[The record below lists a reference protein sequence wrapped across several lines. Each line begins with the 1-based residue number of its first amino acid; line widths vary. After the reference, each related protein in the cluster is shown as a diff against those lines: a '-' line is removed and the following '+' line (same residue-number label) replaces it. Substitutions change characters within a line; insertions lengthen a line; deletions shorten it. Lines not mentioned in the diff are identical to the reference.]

1 MVKNNK
7 IDNNFLP
14 DVRKFKPDL
23 RFELGDV
30 VYHKSDWDKKTPM
43 VIDAVF
49 PNSEEADYR
58 CVWLTSQKNME
69 SLVCFDKSLCV

>member
-1 MVKNNK
+1 MGKQNE
-7 IDNNFLP
+7 IDDNFPP
-14 DVRKFKPDL
+14 DVRKFKPHL

-30 VYHKSDWDKKTPM
+30 VYHKSDWEKKTKM
-43 VIDAVF
+43 VIDEVF

-69 SLVCFDKSLCV
+69 SFVCFDKSLFI